1 MDPRSPWQ
9 VFMSDNDVVLFDDPY
24 AYFKAPPFSRFT
36 VINQQ
41 EVQCG
46 DSVHGLLNHRL
57 RQGVSHTLWDTG
69 CSGPTPTLCLPEVNP
84 HSQPACLPAC
94 RVTTPLTLPA
104 CSGRTPFRPSNN
116 PPYFNNP
123 PCTNNPP
130 FSLLCRVL
138 LLHPGRLGL
147 HPIPRPA
154 FRCCHSKQQLGPG
167 CSPFPGLG
175 GAGCRP
181 DDAAGSLTSGTN
193 TLPWHRPAGECDGR
207 SAEVAVYG
215 QQVGLTGRQPGG
227 RRSFSGSRW
236 RRHRNSD
243 PAEPRRCCR
252 WRGPRPQS
260 KPFGEPCGSG
270 RCRAVCSGL

>member
-104 CSGRTPFRPSNN
+104 RSGRTPTRPTAASSTSKMRTPADPRCGFSSR
-116 PPYFNNP
+116 PP
-123 PCTNNPP
+123 T
-130 FSLLCRVL
+130 
-138 LLHPGRLGL
+138 G
-147 HPIPRPA
+147 
-154 FRCCHSKQQLGPG
+154 CCGIQRITGH
-167 CSPFPGLG
+167 
-175 GAGCRP
+175 GCRP
-181 DDAAGSLTSGTN
+181 GA
-193 TLPWHRPAGECDGR
+193 
-207 SAEVAVYG
+207 
-215 QQVGLTGRQPGG
+215 
-227 RRSFSGSRW
+227 
-236 RRHRNSD
+236 
-243 PAEPRRCCR
+243 
-252 WRGPRPQS
+252 
-260 KPFGEPCGSG
+260 
-270 RCRAVCSGL
+270 